1 MAKQLN
7 VDLRFTANNAQAKQ
21 QIQDLQ
27 ATLDKLMKTSNKSS
41 SGLGITKD
49 IAQATSE
56 VAKLQAMLESSKNAS
71 GGLDLGKFNQS
82 LAQGQVKISDYAKT
96 LSSLGPQ
103 GDQAF
108 AKLAKAIVNAE
119 VPLKRTNSV
128 LKEFKTSLANTARW
142 QLSSSMLHGFM
153 GAVQSAYGYAQ
164 DLNESLNNIRIV
176 TGQNTDQMAQFAK
189 QANKAAQALSTT
201 TTQYTDASLI
211 YYQQGLSDAEV
222 SKRTE
227 VTIKMANAAGQSAQI
242 VSDQLTAVWNNF
254 YDGSKSLE
262 YYADVM
268 TALGAATAS
277 STDEIAGGLEKF
289 AAIGQ
294 TIGLSYEYAAS
305 ALATITSNTRQSEEV
320 VGTALKTIFA
330 RIQGL
335 NLGET
340 LDDGTSL
347 NKYSEALQ
355 KVGISIFEQNGEI
368 KKMDNILDE
377 MAAKWGTLAKDQQI
391 ALAQTVAGVRQ
402 YTQLIALMDNWNAG
416 DADSMTANL
425 NTAYNATGTLTE
437 QADIYAESWEAA
449 QKRVTAAA
457 EEIYNQLLNDKFFI
471 ELNNGFA
478 GFLNIV
484 SDTIDSLGGLPGV
497 LSVASTLM
505 FKMFG
510 KDMAKAIDDWGYNI
524 KLRSKEGVEAI
535 KKDRADTIQA
545 LKETM
550 VNNVD
555 TGPVNA
561 ATKASADSSVVLADA
576 LLLKREELVAK
587 GQTLSQL
594 DELQIQ
600 NLQKINDA
608 LGEEVVKT
616 GELLE
621 KTKLETKELES
632 QARLKINRAS
642 GKSEKDKTDLKN
654 TLSEAKQLQTEFA
667 ALESVVNKFEGNSFT
682 TEELTQELNYLRDAA
697 ASAGMDV
704 DKFDSIIDQISAENM
719 TADDALALVAKEM
732 DNIGTSAYNLIEG
745 VEAGKG
751 LRAELEKIGMSK
763 ENIDK
768 LIDSWTKQGIVTA
781 DLAEKLRGVK
791 VQGDKAAE
799 AINNMKAPPPSLGS
813 TFITLAQT
821 ISSLTM
827 AFNNLKGIW
836 DTWNNDDMSF
846 GEKLLSTFTSL
857 GMVLPTLI
865 TSMKALSQARVKDSI
880 ITALNA
886 AAEHKLAKA
895 KKKTELANKAAK
907 KSQQEETQAQVTDIA
922 VNEAQAKSEQKLSG
936 AKGKKAPTG
945 KTSGGSGT
953 STGGAEKTAL
963 TSGGAS
969 IAASLIIIAAGLA
982 ILGTTI
988 ALVVHQ
994 MNAAERAVEKAKN
1007 AANELKTSYDNIKS
1021 AQDEFNNQVDAYN
1034 NAQNAVSN
1042 LTRGTEEYAEAIRTA
1057 NDAAMELLETNQ
1069 NLSYEIKDGQVV
1081 INEDSIKQQQKVAQ
1095 QNLEY
1100 AQAARMAGQAELAR
1114 ANENLQKR
1122 DMARTLKSDADK
1134 SQKGQNALW
1143 GSILGGIGTGLVA
1156 GGTAGLIA
1164 GSVGGPAALITG
1176 AIGAAVGAIAG
1187 ATTAIIQET
1196 STDVENEALEKLESA
1211 YLDDSSILQKIKDGS
1226 MTDAEWDA
1234 IGIEDEALRAS
1245 LQANADEVSALVQEM
1260 AANTAAVNAQN
1271 DLVAANA
1278 LSDNKVVQDSKYRD
1292 QIIDIAGD
1300 AYGVAYDKAM
1310 KSDWVDTWGKDGI
1323 NKATGVNK
1331 EAEKVF
1337 ADYLKYAGLEGQ
1349 GYTLTDTTGTD
1360 KNRKFVYEDAEGN
1373 EHTVSLEAMQ
1383 AARAAYEASKVL
1395 NDSATKLAATFDKL
1409 VESGNNADQALLSF
1423 VSGKNFE
1430 GATKSEFEAMQSAVG
1445 EVAYDEATG
1454 RYDTTGIQ
1462 AYVESALGETLT
1474 DEVATRYGYETAD
1487 AMLQAYAEKLAN
1499 ADEAW
1504 NSIKIPD
1511 NFKFAD
1517 DLSLGAAKALE
1528 TQISKIN
1535 LGPMGEAAGKQ
1546 YVEKLNEM
1554 LGELDPEDQQ
1564 AALEALT
1571 KIDWSDWDAMDQAKQ
1586 IMSDLGVEIDFGS
1599 EAWQKFAQEM
1609 RIAGGAIPDFSGLK
1623 QDLIDI
1629 TSILG
1634 KLDFGS
1640 TISDADYQTLMASEY
1655 GKEWE
1660 QFFILQADGT
1670 RKFIGNNQQMLQ
1682 ATRDQINAERQALA
1696 ERKKIQE
1703 DFNKVKWQY
1712 TDADGNKVDVDWA
1725 KAAEDGIQDGDVAT
1739 ARNLMNSDGATQSA
1753 LETLGYDDATLQKII
1768 EAAEAGDENARAQIA
1783 EMFNRLQAFRDEDL
1797 AAVDVDLNEMMAS
1810 TATSIHELNAMLEE
1824 GEISTEAWAKQAVV
1838 LEEAA
1843 GKNANTLAELDQVV
1857 TDFGLNKLDET
1868 YTQNLLRI
1876 AEGYESCAEEAAN
1889 YQMALTALTLD
1900 KTNKDL
1906 EEQVA
1911 IAEDNLRAMVR
1922 LEEGAAEYGLEVES
1936 LTAQSK
1942 RLAKAYGLSAEE
1954 AVNLAIKN
1962 QRMNKGVSSLV
1973 DNWKDWKKQLTASN
1987 KLTQDYADALVD
1999 CTAAIA
2005 DLVGASEDLELPD
2018 EFFNAENMALIE
2030 KAMQGDVNA
2039 VNQLGA
2045 AVAATTVEALTFNEA
2060 FATVIASM
2068 ETFKNE
2074 PIDLDLLNEEQFLA
2088 DQQLVLQGIEDIK
2101 NGVIGA
2107 DQAMSDDWVAALNR
2121 MALATGMSVEQMNG
2135 LLGSLGVQAKV
2146 DVAYVKQP
2154 MKIPTYTDQ
2163 ITAVNYRR
2171 LPLQTIDPY
2180 GNIITGET
2188 MVPEYT
2194 KASVPGEPVEVE
2206 GYAAV
2211 AQISTVDNPLTPE
2224 ITTSTVG
2231 GSGGSGGGTSKPAA
2245 TYSPNRGPVAPSA
2258 TKGSNS
2264 SGGGGSKEKE
2274 ASKAEKIDKT
2284 KKHEVVERYKEV
2296 NDALDDLSDEYEKA
2310 SRSADRLWGEHRLD
2324 ALRKQNALIAEQQE
2338 LLAEKQKQAQQYMRQ
2353 DQVALQ
2359 QAAAAVGLAFSFDE
2373 NGNITNYTDQ
2383 MTVLYEQ
2390 LSAAEDYYNSLS
2402 TGEDQD
2408 AYEETILD
2416 PLRDKITAVED
2427 AMALYEE
2434 SKELFEELGLEIDDL
2449 QDQIMQNNYD
2459 IIMEGLELHVG
2470 FNEEDLE
2477 NIDYYLSKLED
2488 DFYSMAEAAALMV
2501 GANGNS
2507 QLNEYLSNLE
2517 EYSKVMDDLHKAY
2530 ANGEIT
2536 EAAYQEGLKEI
2547 RSNIRDNLSSLLE
2560 LDKAMMEYYG
2570 ETLAM
2575 AQEELAKYT
2584 NRMQQQT
2591 EVLQHYGNMMEIL
2604 GKQLDYDSMG
2614 VILQGQVDTIENE
2627 MNVAEAAYN
2636 MYKQQ
2641 VEEKRALYE
2650 EAVENN
2656 DLAAAELYKKEW
2668 EAAQEAAD
2676 EAQSEMLS
2684 KTEEWAE
2691 AMRVVV
2697 ENKLAGLAKSL
2708 EEALTGGT
2716 SFDQINLQ
2724 LERAVSLQEEYL
2736 TTTNQ
2741 IYETNKLM
2749 RTAQQAI
2756 DRSTNSVAKQRLKD
2770 FIKETDQLQDKAKL
2784 SQYELEIQQAKYNL
2798 LLAELAL
2805 EDAQNAKSTVRLQR
2819 DSEGNFGYVYT
2830 ADQTQLAQAQQELED
2845 AQNSLYNIGLEGAG
2859 NYTEKYTQ
2867 TMQEMYDTLTSIT
2880 EAYYNGEIT
2889 SQEDY
2894 EAQMLAAQ
2902 EYYYQQLENYQDLYG
2917 IALQTDTRVIQDS
2930 WTSSFRT
2937 MINNT
2942 ENWKIKV
2949 NDYSI
2954 AAGQSLYDW
2963 YSKVE
2968 EISQKTGLD
2977 NIANNVKKVTD
2988 ESKALRDIVLGTDG
3002 EPGVINALQQEL
3014 KEVSDLTRQY
3024 ATFRTTL
3031 QGVITEY
3038 EKLINAANRLAEA
3051 NARAGVNNSSNNSG
3065 SSSSNNS
3072 SNYSSSN
3079 SNNASSFNNTN
3090 DLSSSGG
3097 SSSSSG
3103 GTQTANKYKAT
3114 YNLRGRSNTISG
3126 YYSEDAARAAAES
3139 AINSAINALTG
3150 ITFSEKNDIAAAARK
3165 SIQIARYNTGGYTGS
3180 WGPYGKL
3187 GILDEKELILNPE
3200 DTENFLASMKV
3211 LERILEIID
3220 LQAVNS
3226 QLGGTLLTPSIGNSI
3241 TSQSL
3246 EQSVHIEASFPGVQ
3260 DRNEIEEAFNTLI
3273 NKASQY
3279 ANRK

>member
-7 VDLRFTANNAQAKQ
+7 VDLRFTADNGQAKK
-21 QIQDLQ
+21 QIQELQ
-27 ATLDKLMKTSNKSS
+27 SSLEKLMTSANKGT

-49 IAQATSE
+49 IAQATNE
-56 VAKLQAMLESSKNAS
+56 VAKLQAMLESSKNSS

-82 LAQGQVKISDYAKT
+82 LSKGKMQISDYAKV
-96 LSSLGPQ
+96 LSSLGPE
-103 GDQAF
+103 GEQAF
-108 AKLAKAIVNAE
+108 AKMAKAIINAE

-176 TGQNTDQMAQFAK
+176 TGQNIEQMSRFAQE
-189 QANKAAQALSTT
+189 ANKAAQALSTT
-201 TTQYTDASLI
+201 TTDYTNASLI
-211 YYQQGLSDAEV
+211 FYQQGLSDAEV

-335 NLGET
+335 NLGDT
-340 LDDGTSL
+340 LDDGTTL
-347 NKYSEALQ
+347 NKYSQALQ

-377 MAAKWGTLAKDQQI
+377 MAAKWDTLAKDQQI

-402 YTQLIALMDNWNAG
+402 YNQLISLMDNWNAG
-416 DADSMTANL
+416 DSDSMVANL
-425 NTAYNATGTLTE
+425 NTSYNASGTLTE

-457 EEIYNQLLNDKFFI
+457 EEIYNELLNDKFFI

-478 GFLNIV
+478 GFLNII
-484 SDTIDSLGGLPGV
+484 SDTIGALGGLPGV
-497 LSVASTLM
+497 LSVASTIM

-510 KDMAKAIDDWGYNI
+510 KDMAKAIDDWAYNI
-524 KLRSKEGVEAI
+524 RLRSQDGVDAI
-535 KKDRADTIQA
+535 IESRQKAKKALQDTF
-545 LKETM
+545 TDS
-550 VNNVD
+550 VD
-555 TGPVNA
+555 TGPTSA
-561 ATKASADSSVVLADA
+561 ATKASFESSVVVADA
-576 LLLKREELVAK
+576 LLKKREEMVAK
-587 GQTLSQL
+587 GQALSAE

-600 NLQKINDA
+600 YLQKANDA
-608 LGEEVVKT
+608 LGEQATEA
-616 GELLE
+616 GRLLE
-621 KTKLETKELES
+621 QTKQHTKELEA
-632 QARLKINRAS
+632 QARLKISRAA
-642 GKSEKDKTDLKN
+642 GKSDAEKTELKETLAQIKEN
-654 TLSEAKQLQTEFA
+654 QQAYAALDQVANKINDDFTVDNIISELEFLSEAT
-667 ALESVVNKFEGNSFT
+667 
-682 TEELTQELNYLRDAA
+682 
-697 ASAGMDV
+697 ASAGGNTDHLQALIAKLGKEGTSVDEAIKAIADEVERLGNEAYDAMDGTEGIRGSL
-704 DKFDSIIDQISAENM
+704 KELGM
-719 TADDALALVAKEM
+719 TDDA
-732 DNIGTSAYNLIEG
+732 
-745 VEAGKG
+745 
-751 LRAELEKIGMSK
+751 
-763 ENIDK
+763 IDK
-768 LIDSWTKQGIVTA
+768 LINSWTKQGIITA
-781 DLAEKLRGVK
+781 DLAQKLRGVK
-791 VQGDKAAE
+791 VQGDAAAE
-799 AINNMKAPPPSLGS
+799 AIAKMKSPPPSLGQAFV
-813 TFITLAQT
+813 TIAQSIGNVASAINT
-821 ISSLTM
+821 
-827 AFNNLKGIW
+827 LKGLI

-846 GEKLLSTFTSL
+846 GDKLLSTFTSL
-857 GMVLPTLI
+857 GMVIPMLINGYKTLSTARLKDTLI
-865 TSMKALSQARVKDSI
+865 NE
-880 ITALNA
+880 LNA
-886 AAEHKLAKA
+886 ASERRLAKA
-895 KKKTELANKAAK
+895 KRETARSSDQAERE
-907 KSQQEETQAQVTDIA
+907 QREETAAQQQDIITDA
-922 VNEAQAKSEQKLSG
+922 AQSRNSRFTDQTATSM
-936 AKGKKAPTG
+936 TG
-945 KTSGGSGT
+945 SDGV
-953 STGGAEKTAL
+953 AL
-963 TSGGAS
+963 TKGGAS
-969 IAASLIIIAAGLA
+969 IGASLLAIAAA
-982 ILGTTI
+982 IAIVVGTV
-988 ALVVHQ
+988 AWAVHQ
-994 MNAAERAVEKAKN
+994 SKAAERELEKAKQ
-1007 AANELKTSYDNIKS
+1007 AASELKQNYETVKA
-1021 AQDEFNNQVDAYN
+1021 AQEEFNNTASSYESARDALD
-1034 NAQNAVSN
+1034 N
-1042 LTRGTEEYAEAIRTA
+1042 LTQGTEEYTQAVQAA
-1057 NDAAMELLETNQ
+1057 NEQAMALLEINKDLAYTIEGGQ
-1069 NLSYEIKDGQVV
+1069 IKIDETSLE
-1081 INEDSIKQQQKVAQ
+1081 NAKKAQQQQ
-1095 QNLEY
+1095 LEY
-1100 AQAARMAGQAELAR
+1100 AQAAQIAGQQQAKQAD
-1114 ANENLQKR
+1114 ENLKKR
-1122 DMARTLKSDADK
+1122 DMARQLNTNADN
-1134 SQKGQNALW
+1134 GLALGNTAAAGLAGAAAGALI
-1143 GSILGGIGTGLVA
+1143 GSAIPVIGT
-1156 GGTAGLIA
+1156 
-1164 GSVGGPAALITG
+1164 
-1176 AIGAAVGAIAG
+1176 AIGAAVGGAIGLIGGFISDAVKG
-1187 ATTAIIQET
+1187 TAVEAET
-1196 STDVENEALEKLESA
+1196 DALEKLEKA
-1211 YLDDSSILQKIKDGS
+1211 YAEDNTILQKLADGS
-1226 MTDAEWDA
+1226 LTDQEWDA
-1234 IGIEDEALRAS
+1234 IGIEDENLRAS
-1245 LQANADEVSALVQEM
+1245 LQANSDEVSALVKEM
-1260 AANTAAVNAQN
+1260 AANTAAISAQN

-1278 LSDNKVVQDSKYRD
+1278 LADNEAVQKSDYQD

-1310 KSDWVDTWGKDGI
+1310 KSDWVDTWGKEGI
-1323 NKATGVNK
+1323 NKATGVNQK
-1331 EAEKVF
+1331 AEDVF
-1337 ADYLKYAGLEGQ
+1337 AEYLKYAGLEGQ

-1383 AARAAYEASKVL
+1383 AARAAYEASNVL

-1409 VESGNNADQALLSF
+1409 ANSGNNADQALLSF

-1430 GATKSEFEAMQSAVG
+1430 GATKSEFEAMQNAVG

-1454 RYDTTGIQ
+1454 RYDTAGIQ
-1462 AYVESALGETLT
+1462 AYVEGALGETLT

-1487 AMLQAYAEKLAN
+1487 AMLQAYAKRLAN

-1504 NSIKIPD
+1504 NSIKVPD

-1535 LGPMGEAAGKQ
+1535 LGPAGEAAGKQ

-1599 EAWQKFAQEM
+1599 EAWQRFAQEM

-1634 KLDFGS
+1634 KLDFGG

-1670 RKFIGNNQQMLQ
+1670 RKFIGNSQQMLS

-1712 TDADGNKVDVDWA
+1712 TDANGNKVDVDWA

-1739 ARNLMNSDGATQSA
+1739 ARNLMNSGGATQSA
-1753 LETLGYDDATLQKII
+1753 LEELGYDDATLLKII

-1857 TDFGLNKLDET
+1857 ADFGLNKLDET

-1876 AEGYESCAEEAAN
+1876 AEGYESCAEEASN

-1922 LEEGAAEYGLEVES
+1922 LEEGAAQYGLEVKS

-1942 RLAKAYGLSAEE
+1942 RLAKEYGLSAEE
-1954 AVNLAIKN
+1954 AANLAIKN

-2018 EFFNAENMALIE
+2018 EFFNADNMALIE

-2068 ETFKNE
+2068 ETFRNE
-2074 PIDLDLLNEEQFLA
+2074 PIDLDLLDEEQFLA

-2146 DVAYVKQP
+2146 DVTYVKQP

-2180 GNIITGET
+2180 TGKIITGET

-2206 GYAAV
+2206 GFAAV

-2224 ITTSTVG
+2224 ITTSTAG
-2231 GSGGSGGGTSKPAA
+2231 GGGGSGGGSSKPAA

-2264 SGGGGSKEKE
+2264 GGGGGSKEKE
-2274 ASKAEKIDKT
+2274 ASKAETIDKT
-2284 KKHEVVERYKEV
+2284 KKNEVVERYKEV

-2383 MTVLYEQ
+2383 MSVLYEQ

-2408 AYEETILD
+2408 AYEETILE

-2427 AMALYEE
+2427 AMSLYEE
-2434 SKELFEELGLEIDDL
+2434 SRELFEELGLEIDDL

-2459 IIMEGLELHVG
+2459 IIMEGLELHIS

-2477 NIDYYLSKLED
+2477 NIEYYLSKIED
-2488 DFYSMAEAAALMV
+2488 DFYKMHEAAALMI
-2501 GANGNS
+2501 GP
-2507 QLNEYLSNLE
+2507 QLNEYKDNLK
-2517 EYSKVMDDLHKAY
+2517 EYAEAMNELNRAY
-2530 ANGEIT
+2530 AAGEIT
-2536 EAAYQEGLKEI
+2536 EAMYQEGLEEV
-2547 RSNIRDNLSSLLE
+2547 RAGIRDNLSSIVE
-2560 LDKAMMEYYG
+2560 LDKTMMNYYG
-2570 ETLAM
+2570 ETIAM
-2575 AQEELAKYT
+2575 AQEELGKYT
-2584 NRMQQQT
+2584 AQL
-2591 EVLQHYGNMMEIL
+2591 EHHVAVLEHYRNMMNLL
-2604 GKQLDYDSMG
+2604 GKETDFDALG
-2614 VILQGQVDTIENE
+2614 IILEGQAKTAENALKVSKENYEMYKRQVEAIEQQI
-2627 MNVAEAAYN
+2627 AEATTDEA
-2636 MYKQQ
+2636 K
-2641 VEEKRALYE
+2641 AL
-2650 EAVENN
+2650 
-2656 DLAAAELYKKEW
+2656 LQKEW
-2668 EAAQEAAD
+2668 EAANTAMQEAQQD
-2676 EAQSEMLS
+2676 MLN
-2684 KTEEWAE
+2684 KTEAWVESLRAIL
-2691 AMRVVV
+2691 
-2697 ENKLAGLAKSL
+2697 ENKLSGFAQDL
-2708 EEALTGGT
+2708 ENALTGGT
-2716 SFDQINLQ
+2716 SFDTLTTSM
-2724 LERAVSLQEEYL
+2724 ERAASLQEEYL

-2756 DRSTNSVAKQRLKD
+2756 DNSTSSIAKNRLKQ
-2770 FIKETDQLQDKAKL
+2770 FINETKQLQDQNKL
-2784 SQYELEIQQAKYNL
+2784 SEYELEIQQAKYNL
-2798 LLAELAL
+2798 LLAEMAL
-2805 EDAQNAKSTVRLQR
+2805 EDARDAKTVVRLKR
-2819 DSEGNFGYVYT
+2819 DSEGNLGYVYT
-2830 ADQTQLAQAQQELED
+2830 ADQDKLAEAQQQLED
-2845 AQNSLYNIGLEGAG
+2845 AQNSLYNIGLEGA
-2859 NYTEKYTQ
+2859 NEYSEKYQQ
-2867 TMQEMYDTLTSIT
+2867 TMSEMYDTFTALQEQYLSGEFET
-2880 EAYYNGEIT
+2880 EAEY
-2889 SQEDY
+2889 QE
-2894 EAQMLAAQ
+2894 AMLKAK
-2902 EYYYQQLENYQDLYG
+2902 EYYY
-2917 IALQTDTRVIQDS
+2917 
-2930 WTSSFRT
+2930 
-2937 MINNT
+2937 
-2942 ENWKIKV
+2942 
-2949 NDYSI
+2949 
-2954 AAGQSLYDW
+2954 
-2963 YSKVE
+2963 
-2968 EISQKTGLD
+2968 
-2977 NIANNVKKVTD
+2977 
-2988 ESKALRDIVLGTDG
+2988 
-3002 EPGVINALQQEL
+3002 
-3014 KEVSDLTRQY
+3014 
-3024 ATFRTTL
+3024 
-3031 QGVITEY
+3031 
-3038 EKLINAANRLAEA
+3038 EKLK
-3051 NARAGVNNSSNNSG
+3051 
-3065 SSSSNNS
+3065 
-3072 SNYSSSN
+3072 NYSSLHQVAITTDSRVI
-3079 SNNASSFNNTN
+3079 ADAWSSDYSEMIFNTEDWMRAVTEYVGNVNLAFDEWEANVETITN
-3090 DLSSSGG
+3090 QTLGPNLDTLEDNVKDITDANDALTDSIVGDGGVIDAIESELDQVSELTGKYANLRQQIQGLIADHETLMVRIGNEPNPYTPPGTGTSG

-3103 GTQTANKYKAT
+3103 SGSGNGSGSSNSGGSSSGSGQGSSTASTSSGTSTSEANAPDYSDTTKQGVALAIWNGGFGWGNGTTRRNRLDEKGFDPDEIQRIVDATNPNGNWRDRYGISDLNKY
-3114 YNLRGRSNTISG
+3114 S
-3126 YYSEDAARAAAES
+3126 YSSFD
-3139 AINSAINALTG
+3139 
-3150 ITFSEKNDIAAAARK
+3150 
-3165 SIQIARYNTGGYTGS
+3165 TGGYTGT
-3180 WGPYGKL
+3180 WGSYGKFAML
-3187 GILDEKELILNPE
+3187 HEKELVLNPGE
-3200 DTENFLASMKV
+3200 TENFLASMEV
-3211 LERILEIID
+3211 LRSIIKMID
-3220 LQAVNS
+3220 LQSTAS
-3226 QLGGTLLTPSIGNSI
+3226 QLGGLLHSPGYLATNASD
-3241 TSQSL
+3241 TL
-3246 EQSVHIEASFPGVQ
+3246 EQNVHIEASFPEVH
-3260 DRNEIEEAFNTLI
+3260 DRYEIEAALTSIVNR
-3273 NKASQY
+3273 ASQF

>member
-7 VDLRFTANNAQAKQ
+7 VDLRFTADNGQAKR

-27 ATLDKLMKTSNKSS
+27 SALEKLMTSTGKNT
-41 SGLGITKD
+41 SGLGITKE
-49 IAQATSE
+49 IAQATNE
-56 VAKLQAMLESSKNAS
+56 VAKLQAMLESSKNSS

-82 LAQGQVKISDYAKT
+82 LAQGKVKISDYAKT

-108 AKLAKAIVNAE
+108 AKLAKAIINAE
-119 VPLKRTNSV
+119 VPLKRTNN
-128 LKEFKTSLANTARW
+128 LMKEFKTSLANTARW

-176 TGQNTDQMAQFAK
+176 TGQNIDQMSRFAAE
-189 QANKAAQALSTT
+189 ANKAAQALSTT
-201 TTQYTDASLI
+201 TTDYTNASLI
-211 YYQQGLSDAEV
+211 FYQQGLSDAEV
-222 SKRTE
+222 AKRTE

-340 LDDGTSL
+340 LEDGTSL

-377 MAAKWGTLAKDQQI
+377 MAAKWDTLAKDQQI

-402 YTQLIALMDNWNAG
+402 YNQLISLMDNWNAG
-416 DADSMTANL
+416 DSDSMIANL
-425 NTAYNATGTLTE
+425 NTSYSASGTLTE

-484 SDTIDSLGGLPGV
+484 SDTIDTLGGLPGV
-497 LSVASTLM
+497 LSVASVMM
-505 FKMFG
+505 FNMFG

-524 KLRSKEGVEAI
+524 KLRSQEGLQEI
-535 KKDRADTIQA
+535 KKMREESISA
-545 LKETM
+545 LQTM
-550 VNNVD
+550 YGDNVD
-555 TGPVNA
+555 TGPVNS
-561 ATKASADSSVVLADA
+561 TSARVFETQANLAND
-576 LLLKREELVAK
+576 LLLKEEQLLAKGQALSEEKRREAQYLIQINEALGEQAIKVAQTLEAEQAKGDEVERQLMLQVRKHNLAPGEGNTQIELAKLQKLTQAAKDMQIQYGALEGKVKSLSVAK
-587 GQTLSQL
+587 GLNADTVIQELSAMSKEAEKAGF
-594 DELQIQ
+594 DISSFNTAIN
-600 NLQKINDA
+600 NLKGGMDVTTVLNS
-608 LGEEVVKT
+608 L
-616 GELLE
+616 
-621 KTKLETKELES
+621 
-632 QARLKINRAS
+632 
-642 GKSEKDKTDLKN
+642 KTDMN
-654 TLSEAKQLQTEFA
+654 DIGAKAYLAGDKIKTM
-667 ALESVVNKFEGNSFT
+667 
-682 TEELTQELNYLRDAA
+682 LTN
-697 ASAGMDV
+697 AGMDGAKV
-704 DKFDSIIDQISAENM
+704 DAILDQ
-719 TADDALALVAKEM
+719 L
-732 DNIGTSAYNLIEG
+732 Y
-745 VEAGKG
+745 
-751 LRAELEKIGMSK
+751 
-763 ENIDK
+763 
-768 LIDSWTKQGIVTA
+768 DSWVKQGIITA
-781 DLAEKLRGVK
+781 DVAEKLKNVAA
-791 VQGDKAAE
+791 QGKDAGEK
-799 AINNMKAPPPSLGS
+799 ISNMKAPPPTIGQAFVS
-813 TFITLAQT
+813 IAQS
-821 ISSLTM
+821 ISNAAM
-827 AFNNLKGIW
+827 ALNTLKGLW

-846 GEKLLSTFTSL
+846 GDKLLTTFTSL
-857 GMVLPTLI
+857 GMVIPGLI
-865 TSMKALSQARVKDSI
+865 TSLKTLSQTKTKDAI
-880 ITALNA
+880 VNELNA
-886 AAEHKLAKA
+886 ASERRLAKA
-895 KKKTELANKAAK
+895 KR
-907 KSQQEETQAQVTDIA
+907 KSEEASRKNAQAQKQETRAQQQDMVT
-922 VNEAQAKSEQKLSG
+922 NTAQSQN
-936 AKGKKAPTG
+936 KGKGGKFL
-945 KTSGGSGT
+945 KTSGE
-953 STGGAEKTAL
+953 GASL
-963 TSGGAS
+963 TKGGAS
-969 IAASLIIIAAGLA
+969 LAASLTMIVVGLA
-982 ILGTTI
+982 IIGTTI

-1007 AANELKTSYDNIKS
+1007 AANELKSNYEAVKQ
-1021 AQDEFNNQVDAYN
+1021 AQDEFNNQTTTYDNARNAVDNLTQGTEDYTKAVQEAN
-1034 NAQNAVSN
+1034 NA
-1042 LTRGTEEYAEAIRTA
+1042 
-1057 NDAAMELLETNQ
+1057 AMQLLETNR
-1069 NLSYEIKDGQVV
+1069 NLSYEIKDGQ
-1081 INEDSIKQQQKVAQ
+1081 IIIDPDSIKQQQEAAQ

-1100 AQAARMAGQAELAR
+1100 AQAAKLAGQAELSQ
-1114 ANENLQKR
+1114 ANEDLQKR
-1122 DMARTLKSDADK
+1122 DMARVLKSDADK
-1134 SQKGQNALW
+1134 TQKGQNALW

-1156 GGTAGLIA
+1156 GGTAGLIT
-1164 GSVGGPAALITG
+1164 GSVTGPGAIITG
-1176 AIGAAVGAIAG
+1176 IVGAILGATAGAVGAVK
-1187 ATTAIIQET
+1187 TAT
-1196 STDVENEALEKLESA
+1196 STEEENAALEKLEKA
-1211 YLDDSSILQKIKDGS
+1211 YLEDSSILQKIKDGS

-1245 LQANADEVSALVQEM
+1245 LQANAEEVSALVQEM
-1260 AANTAAVNAQN
+1260 AANTTAINTQN
-1271 DLVAANA
+1271 DIVAANA
-1278 LSDNKVVQDSKYRD
+1278 LTDNETVRKSDYRD

-1310 KSDWVDTWGKDGI
+1310 KSDWVDTWGKEGI
-1323 NKATGVNK
+1323 NKATGVNQ
-1331 EAEKVF
+1331 EAKDVF
-1337 ADYLKYAGLEGQ
+1337 ADYLKYAGLEGM

-1373 EHTVSLEAMQ
+1373 EYKVSLEAMQ
-1383 AARAAYEASKVL
+1383 AARAAYEASNVL

-1409 VESGNNADQALLSF
+1409 ANSGDNADQALLSF

-1430 GATKSEFEAMQSAVG
+1430 GATNAEFQAMQSAVG

-1454 RYDTTGIQ
+1454 RYDTAGIQ
-1462 AYVESALGETLT
+1462 AYVEDALGETLT
-1474 DEVATRYGYETAD
+1474 DEVAVRYGYETAD
-1487 AMLQAYAEKLAN
+1487 AMLQAYAKRLAD

-1504 NSIKIPD
+1504 DSIKIPD

-1517 DLSLGAAKALE
+1517 DLSLRAAKALE
-1528 TQISKIN
+1528 DQISKIN
-1535 LGPMGEAAGKQ
+1535 LGPAGEEAGKQ

-1571 KIDWSDWDAMDQAKQ
+1571 KIDWSDWDAMDQAKE

-1655 GKEWE
+1655 GKDWE

-1670 RKFIGNNQQMLQ
+1670 RKFIGNNKEMLQ

-1703 DFNKVKWQY
+1703 DFNKVGWGHRDENNKWVE
-1712 TDADGNKVDVDWA
+1712 ADWA
-1725 KAAEDGIQDGDVAT
+1725 ELAEDGISDGDIGS
-1739 ARNLMNSDGATQSA
+1739 ARNLMNADGATQAA
-1753 LETLGYDDATLQKII
+1753 LETLGYDDATLLKII

-1797 AAVDVDLNEMMAS
+1797 EVVDADLNEMMAS
-1810 TATSIHELNAMLEE
+1810 TATSIHELNAMLAE

-1857 TDFGLNKLDET
+1857 ADFGLNKLDET

-1876 AEGYESCAEEAAN
+1876 AEGYESCAEEATN

-1922 LEEGAAEYGLEVES
+1922 LEEGAAQYGLEVKS

-1942 RLAKAYGLSAEE
+1942 RLAEAYGLSAEE
-1954 AVNLAIKN
+1954 AANLAIKN

-1973 DNWKDWKKQLTASN
+1973 DNWKDWKKQLSASN

-2030 KAMQGDVNA
+2030 RAMKGDVDA

-2045 AVAATTVEALTFNEA
+2045 SVAAVTVEALTFNEA

-2068 ETFKNE
+2068 ETFRNE
-2074 PIDLDLLNEEQFLA
+2074 PIDLDLLDEEQFLK

-2163 ITAVNYRR
+2163 ITNVNYRR

-2224 ITTSTVG
+2224 VTTSTVG
-2231 GSGGSGGGTSKPAA
+2231 GGGSSGGSSKPAA
-2245 TYSPNRGPVAPSA
+2245 TYSPNRGTIAPSA

-2264 SGGGGSKEKE
+2264 GGGSKEKE

-2338 LLAEKQKQAQQYMRQ
+2338 LLAEKQRQAEKYMRQ

-2383 MTVLYEQ
+2383 MSVLYDQ
-2390 LSAAEDYYNSLS
+2390 LSAAEDHYNSLT

-2416 PLRDKITAVED
+2416 PLKDKIAAVED

-2434 SKELFEELGLEIDDL
+2434 SRELFEELGLEIDDL

-2459 IIMEGLELHVG
+2459 IIMEGLELHIS

-2477 NIDYYLSKLED
+2477 VIDYYLSKIED
-2488 DFYSMAEAAALMV
+2488 DFYKMHEAAALMI
-2501 GANGNS
+2501 GP
-2507 QLNEYLSNLE
+2507 QLHEYQDNLREYGEAMNELNR
-2517 EYSKVMDDLHKAY
+2517 AY
-2530 ANGEIT
+2530 AAGEIT
-2536 EAAYQEGLKEI
+2536 EAMYQEGLEEV
-2547 RSNIRDNLSSLLE
+2547 RAGIRDNLSSIVE
-2560 LDKAMMEYYG
+2560 LDKTMMEYYG
-2570 ETLAM
+2570 ETVAM

-2584 NRMQQQT
+2584 DQM
-2591 EVLQHYGNMMEIL
+2591 EHHVAVLEHYRNMMNLL
-2604 GKQLDYDSMG
+2604 GKETDFNALG
-2614 VILQGQVDTIENE
+2614 IILEGQAKTAENALKVSKENYEMYKRQVEAIEQQI
-2627 MNVAEAAYN
+2627 AEATTDEA
-2636 MYKQQ
+2636 K
-2641 VEEKRALYE
+2641 AL
-2650 EAVENN
+2650 
-2656 DLAAAELYKKEW
+2656 LQKEW
-2668 EAAQEAAD
+2668 EAANTAMQEAQQD
-2676 EAQSEMLS
+2676 MLD
-2684 KTEEWAE
+2684 KTEAWVESLRAIL
-2691 AMRVVV
+2691 
-2697 ENKLAGLAKSL
+2697 ENKLSGFAQDL
-2708 EEALTGGT
+2708 ENALTGGT
-2716 SFDQINLQ
+2716 SFDTLTTSM
-2724 LERAVSLQEEYL
+2724 ERAASLQEEYL
-2736 TTTNQ
+2736 TTTNK

-2756 DRSTNSVAKQRLKD
+2756 DNSTSSIAKNRLKQ
-2770 FIKETDQLQDKAKL
+2770 FINETKQLQDQNKL

-2798 LLAELAL
+2798 LLAEMAL
-2805 EDAQNAKSTVRLQR
+2805 EDARDAKTVVRLKR
-2819 DSEGNFGYVYT
+2819 DSEGNLGYVYT
-2830 ADQTQLAQAQQELED
+2830 ADQDKLAEAQQELED
-2845 AQNSLYNIGLEGAG
+2845 AQNSLYNIGLEGA
-2859 NYTEKYTQ
+2859 NEYSEKYQQ
-2867 TMQEMYDTLTSIT
+2867 TMSEMYDTFTELQEQYLSGEFET
-2880 EAYYNGEIT
+2880 EAEY
-2889 SQEDY
+2889 QE
-2894 EAQMLAAQ
+2894 AMLKAK
-2902 EYYYQQLENYQDLYG
+2902 EYYYEKLKNYSSLHQVA
-2917 IALQTDTRVIQDS
+2917 ITTDSRVIADA
-2930 WTSSFRT
+2930 WSSDYSE
-2937 MINNT
+2937 MIFNT
-2942 ENWKIKV
+2942 EDWMRAVTDYVGNV
-2949 NDYSI
+2949 NSAFDE
-2954 AAGQSLYDW
+2954 W
-2963 YSKVE
+2963 EENVE
-2968 EISQKTGLD
+2968 AITNQTLGPNLETLE
-2977 NIANNVKKVTD
+2977 NNVKNITD
-2988 ESKALRDIVLGTDG
+2988 ANDELTDSIVG
-3002 EPGVINALQQEL
+3002 EGGVIDAIEEEL
-3014 KEVSDLTRQY
+3014 DEVSNLTGKYANLRQQI
-3024 ATFRTTL
+3024 
-3031 QGVITEY
+3031 QG
-3038 EKLINAANRLAEA
+3038 LIADHEEMMVRMGNTPNPYTPP
-3051 NARAGVNNSSNNSG
+3051 GTGSTGGSSGSGSG
-3065 SSSSNNS
+3065 SSGS
-3072 SNYSSSN
+3072 
-3079 SNNASSFNNTN
+3079 
-3090 DLSSSGG
+3090 SSSGG
-3097 SSSSSG
+3097 SSSGSSGSGSGSSSGSSSG
-3103 GTQTANKYKAT
+3103 GTDSSGVTAPDYSDTTKQGVALAIWNGGFGWGNGTTRRNRLDEKGFDPDEIQRIVDATNPNGNWRDRYGISDLTKYA
-3114 YNLRGRSNTISG
+3114 
-3126 YYSEDAARAAAES
+3126 YSSFD
-3139 AINSAINALTG
+3139 
-3150 ITFSEKNDIAAAARK
+3150 
-3165 SIQIARYNTGGYTGS
+3165 TGGYTGA
-3180 WGPYGKL
+3180 WGSYGKFAML
-3187 GILDEKELILNPE
+3187 HEKELILNPGETE
-3200 DTENFLASMKV
+3200 DFLASLEV
-3211 LERILEIID
+3211 LRSIIKMID
-3220 LQAVNS
+3220 LQSTAS
-3226 QLGGTLLTPSIGNSI
+3226 QLGGLLHSPGYYSPAGATEA
-3241 TSQSL
+3241 L
-3246 EQSVHIEASFPGVQ
+3246 EQSVHIEANFPAVT
-3260 DRNEIEEAFNTLI
+3260 DRHEIEDAFNTLV
-3273 NKASQY
+3273 NRASQY
-3279 ANRK
+3279 ANRR